1 MKNLLLILLCLPFI
15 TLGQKTYVPDN
26 DFEQSLINLGFDTA
40 LDDSVLTSSVDTIS
54 SLHLGFF
61 INNIYDLTG
70 IEDFSALKDLT
81 IWHQFLIT
89 LDLSQ
94 NTLLESLNCTGNQ
107 LTYLDLSNN
116 IALISLVCPEN
127 QLTLLDIRNNSNTLF
142 LNTTNNLNL
151 SCINVD
157 DSTFSVNNWTN
168 NIDPQH
174 YFSDNCSGTTAI
186 VETSTT
192 NKLIKTIDLFGKKII
207 TKLNSPLFY
216 IYEDGTIEKKI
227 IMEYYKN

>member
-1 MKNLLLILLCLPFI
+1 MKKLLLLLIWLPI
-15 TLGQKTYVPDN
+15 IGISQNTYVPDD
-26 DFEQSLINLGFDTA
+26 DFEQSLINLGFDII
-40 LDDSVLTSSVDTIS
+40 LDDLVLTSSIDTIS

-81 IWHQFLIT
+81 IWHQFLTT
-89 LDLSQ
+89 LDVSQ

-116 IALISLVCPEN
+116 SALISLVCPEN
-127 QLTLLDIRNNSNTLF
+127 QLTALDIRNNSNILS
-142 LNTTNNLNL
+142 LNTNNNLNL

-157 DSTFSVNNWTN
+157 DSAFSANNWTN

-174 YFSDNCSGTTAI
+174 YFSNNCSGTTAI

-192 NKLIKTIDLFGKKII
+192 NKLIKTIDLFGRKTI
-207 TKLNSPLFY
+207 TKLNSPLVY

-227 IMEYYKN
+227 ILE

>member
-1 MKNLLLILLCLPFI
+1 MKKELLILLCLPLM
-15 TLGQKTYVPDN
+15 TLAQQTYVPDD
-26 DFEQSLINLGFDTA
+26 DFEQSLINLGFDTV
-40 LDDSVLTSSVDTIS
+40 LDDSVLTSSIDTIS

-89 LDLSQ
+89 LDVSQ

-107 LTYLDLSNN
+107 LAYLDLSNN
-116 IALISLVCPEN
+116 SALISLVCPEN
-127 QLTLLDIRNNSNTLF
+127 QLTVLDIRNNSNILS
-142 LNTTNNLNL
+142 LNTNNNLNL

-174 YFSDNCSGTTAI
+174 YFSNNCSSTTAI

-192 NKLIKTIDLFGKKII
+192 NKLIKTIDLFGRKTI
-207 TKLNSPLFY
+207 TKLNSPLVY

-227 IMEYYKN
+227 IVEYYKK

>member
-1 MKNLLLILLCLPFI
+1 MKKLLLLLIWLPI
-15 TLGQKTYVPDN
+15 IGISQNTYVPDD
-26 DFEQSLINLGFDTA
+26 DFEQSLINLGFDTI
-40 LDDSVLTSSVDTIS
+40 LDDSVLTSTVDTIS

-61 INNIYDLTG
+61 INNIFDLTG

-81 IWHQFLIT
+81 IWHQFLTT
-89 LDLSQ
+89 LDVSQ

-116 IALISLVCPEN
+116 TALISLVCPEN
-127 QLTLLDIRNNSNTLF
+127 QLTALDIRNNSNTLS
-142 LNTTNNLNL
+142 LNTINNLNL

-157 DSTFSVNNWTN
+157 DSTFSANNWTN

-174 YFSDNCSGTTAI
+174 YFSNNCSGTTALDENH
-186 VETSTT
+186 VK
-192 NKLIKTIDLFGKKII
+192 NKLIKIIDIFGRKTIP
-207 TKLNSPLFY
+207 KLNSPLLY

-227 IMEYYKN
+227 IVEYYKN

>member
-1 MKNLLLILLCLPFI
+1 MKKLLLILLCLPI
-15 TLGQKTYVPDN
+15 LTLAQQTYVPDD
-26 DFEQSLINLGFDTA
+26 DFEQSLINLGFDTV
-40 LDDSVLTSSVDTIS
+40 LNDSVLTSSIDTVS

-89 LDLSQ
+89 LDVSQ
-94 NTLLESLNCTGNQ
+94 NILLESLNCTGNQ

-116 IALISLVCPEN
+116 AALISLVCPEN
-127 QLTLLDIRNNSNTLF
+127 QLTVLDVRNNSNILS

-157 DSTFSVNNWTN
+157 DSTFSATNWIN

-174 YFSDNCSGTTAI
+174 YFSNNCSGTTAI
-186 VETSTT
+186 DETPVT
-192 NKLIKTIDLFGKKII
+192 NKLIKTIDIFGRKII
-207 TKLNSPLFY
+207 PKLNSPLFY

-227 IMEYYKN
+227 IVEYYKN

>member
-1 MKNLLLILLCLPFI
+1 MKKLLLLLIWLPI
-15 TLGQKTYVPDN
+15 IGISQNTYVPDD
-26 DFEQSLINLGFDTA
+26 DFEQSLINLGFDTI
-40 LDDSVLTSSVDTIS
+40 LDDLVLTSSIDTIS

-81 IWHQFLIT
+81 IWHQFLTT
-89 LDLSQ
+89 LDVSQ

-116 IALISLVCPEN
+116 TNLISLVCPEN
-127 QLTLLDIRNNSNTLF
+127 QLTALDIRNNSNTLS
-142 LNTTNNLNL
+142 LNTINNLNL

-157 DSTFSVNNWTN
+157 DSTFSANNWTN

-174 YFSDNCSGTTAI
+174 YFSNNCSGTTALD
-186 VETSTT
+186 ETHVT
-192 NKLIKTIDLFGKKII
+192 NKLIKTIDIFGRKTIP
-207 TKLNSPLFY
+207 KLNSPLLY

-227 IMEYYKN
+227 IVK

>member
-1 MKNLLLILLCLPFI
+1 MRKLLLLLLCLPFI
-15 TLGQKTYVPDN
+15 TLGQKTYVPDD
-26 DFEQSLINLGFDTA
+26 DFEQSLINLGFDTV

-89 LDLSQ
+89 LDVSQ

-107 LTYLDLSNN
+107 ITYLNLSNN
-116 IALISLVCPEN
+116 SALISLVCPEN
-127 QLTLLDIRNNSNTLF
+127 QLTSLDIRNNSNTLF
-142 LNTTNNLNL
+142 LNTINNLNL
-151 SCINVD
+151 NCINVD
-157 DSTFSVNNWTN
+157 DSTFSANNWTN

-174 YFSDNCSGTTAI
+174 YFSNNCSGTTAI
-186 VETSTT
+186 VETPTT
-192 NKLIKTIDLFGKKII
+192 NKLIKTIDLFGRKTI
-207 TKLNSPLFY
+207 TKLNSPLVY

-227 IMEYYKN
+227 IVEYYKK

>member
-1 MKNLLLILLCLPFI
+1 MPFI
-15 TLGQKTYVPDN
+15 TLGQKTYVPDD

-70 IEDFSALKDLT
+70 IEDFSALIDLT
-81 IWHQFLIT
+81 IWHQFLTT
-89 LDLSQ
+89 LDVSQ

-116 IALISLVCPEN
+116 PALISLVCPEN
-127 QLTLLDIRNNSNTLF
+127 ELTLLDIRNNSNTLF

-151 SCINVD
+151 ICISVD
-157 DSTFSVNNWTN
+157 DSTFSANNWIN

-174 YFSDNCSGTTAI
+174 YFSNNCSGTTAL
-186 VETSTT
+186 VESLIT
-192 NKLIKTIDLFGKKII
+192 NKLIKTIDIFGRKTIP
-207 TKLNSPLFY
+207 KLNSPLFY

-227 IMEYYKN
+227 IIEYYKN

>member
-1 MKNLLLILLCLPFI
+1 M
-15 TLGQKTYVPDN
+15 TLGQKTYVPDD
-26 DFEQSLINLGFDTA
+26 DFEQSLINLGFDTI
-40 LDDSVLTSSVDTIS
+40 LDDSVLTSSIDTIS

-81 IWHQFLIT
+81 IWHQFLTT
-89 LDLSQ
+89 LDVSQ
-94 NTLLESLNCTGNQ
+94 NTFLESLNCSGNQ

-127 QLTLLDIRNNSNTLF
+127 QLTALDIRNNSNSLS
-142 LNTTNNLNL
+142 LNTINNLSL

-157 DSTFSVNNWTN
+157 DSTFSANNWTN

-174 YFSDNCSGTTAI
+174 YFSNNCSGTTALD
-186 VETSTT
+186 ETPVT
-192 NKLIKTIDLFGKKII
+192 NKLIKTIDIFGRKTIP
-207 TKLNSPLFY
+207 KLNSPLFY

-227 IMEYYKN
+227 IVK

>member
-1 MKNLLLILLCLPFI
+1 M
-15 TLGQKTYVPDN
+15 TLGQKTYVPDD
-26 DFEQSLINLGFDTA
+26 DFEQSLINLGFDTV
-40 LDDSVLTSSVDTIS
+40 LDDSVLTLSIDTIS

-70 IEDFSALKDLT
+70 IEDFSALIDLT
-81 IWHQFLIT
+81 IWHQFLTT
-89 LDLSQ
+89 LDVSQ

-116 IALISLVCPEN
+116 PALTSLVCPEN

-157 DSTFSVNNWTN
+157 DSTFSANNWTN
-168 NIDPQH
+168 NIAPQH
-174 YFSDNCSGTTAI
+174 YFSNNSSVTTEI
-186 VETSTT
+186 VETPTT
-192 NKLIKTIDLFGKKII
+192 NKLIKTTDIFGRKTIP
-207 TKLNSPLFY
+207 KLNSPLFY

-227 IMEYYKN
+227 IAGDYKN